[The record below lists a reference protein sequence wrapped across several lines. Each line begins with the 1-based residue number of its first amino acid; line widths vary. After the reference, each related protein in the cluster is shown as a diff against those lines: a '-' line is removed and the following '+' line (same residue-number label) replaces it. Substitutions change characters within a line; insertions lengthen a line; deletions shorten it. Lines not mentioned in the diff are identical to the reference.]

1 MEAKAFFASLAGF
14 MLKHSRVTQVTA
26 LSSYLVRFDVAGEEL
41 RDVKWT
47 PGDKAQ
53 ILIPGQAV
61 RTYTPFGWRDDAV
74 SFLGFIH
81 GHTPGSN
88 WVRTLRAGDAVDFIG
103 PQKSLSASGITG
115 PVVVVG
121 DETSIGVARAFS
133 ESRRVVVVLEA
144 GDVDATREVCA
155 KLGLS
160 NSSIVP
166 RGNLDAL
173 ATNLKTHVD
182 SGATPFFT
190 GRASTIQQLKQTLK
204 IKGATKAYW
213 ADGKRGLD

>member
-1 MEAKAFFASLAGF
+1 MEAKALFASLAGF

-26 LSSYLVRFDVAGEEL
+26 LSPSLIRFDVQGEEL

-61 RTYTPFGWRDDAV
+61 RTYTPFGWRDDSV

-81 GHTPGSN
+81 GASPGSN
-88 WVRTLRAGDAVDFIG
+88 WLRTLRAGDPVDFIG
-103 PQKSLSASGITG
+103 PQRSLNASGING
-115 PVVVVG
+115 PVLVVG
-121 DETSIGVARAFS
+121 DETSIAVSRAFS
-133 ESRRVVVVLEA
+133 ESRRVIVALEA
-144 GDVDATREVCA
+144 SDVEGTREVCA

-173 ATNLKTHVD
+173 ATNVKAHVD

-190 GRASTIQQLKQTLK
+190 GRASTIQQLKQRLK
-204 IKGATKAYW
+204 IRGDTKAYW

>member
-1 MEAKAFFASLAGF
+1 MEAKALFASLADF
-14 MLKHSRVTQVTA
+14 LLKHSRVTQVTP
-26 LSSYLVRFDVAGEEL
+26 LSSSLVRFDVAGDEL

-81 GHTPGSN
+81 GATPGSN
-88 WVRTLRAGDAVDFIG
+88 WLRTLHAGDPVDFLG
-103 PQKSLSASGITG
+103 PQKSLSAAGISG

-121 DETSIGVARAFS
+121 DETSIAVARAFS

-160 NSSIVP
+160 NSSVVP
-166 RGNLDAL
+166 RGELDAL
-173 ATNLKTHVD
+173 ATHVKTHAA

-190 GRASTIQQLKQTLK
+190 GRAATIQQLKQRLQL
-204 IKGATKAYW
+204 KGATRAYW

>member
-1 MEAKAFFASLAGF
+1 MEAKALFASLAGF

-26 LSSYLVRFDVAGEEL
+26 LSPYLVRFDVAGDEL

-53 ILIPGQAV
+53 LLIPGQAV
-61 RTYTPFGWRDDAV
+61 RTYTPFSWRDGGA

-88 WVRTLRAGDAVDFIG
+88 WVRALRPGDPVDFIG
-103 PQKSLSASGITG
+103 PQRSLNANGLNGT
-115 PVVVVG
+115 VVVVG
-121 DETSIGVARAFS
+121 DETSIAVARAFS
-133 ESRRVVVVLEA
+133 ESRRVIVVLEA

-160 NSSIVP
+160 NSSVVP

-173 ATNLKTHVD
+173 ATNLKAHV
-182 SGATPFFT
+182 SAGATPFFT
-190 GRASTIQQLKQTLK
+190 GRASTIQQLKKATQLK
-204 IKGATKAYW
+204 GPTKAYW

>member
-1 MEAKAFFASLAGF
+1 
-14 MLKHSRVTQVTA
+14 LKHSRVTQVTA
-26 LSSYLVRFDVAGEEL
+26 LSSYLVRFDVSGDEL

-61 RTYTPFGWRDDAV
+61 RTYTPFGWRDDSV

-88 WVRTLRAGDAVDFIG
+88 WVRTLRAGDPVDFIG

-121 DETSIGVARAFS
+121 DETSIAVARAFS

-173 ATNLKTHVD
+173 ATNVKAHVD

-190 GRASTIQQLKQTLK
+190 GRAATIQQLKQRLQV
-204 IKGATKAYW
+204 KGATKAYW